1 MPVMLGAIHA
11 GRPIFDI
18 LIVAMAAVL
27 VWEWQGLVAGASA
40 PARGAAIAAT
50 AALVAAAIFDPL
62 WLTGLFAVALG
73 LGVAAARTGKSSA
86 VLLLAWGP
94 LYVGLPCF
102 AMLAMREAY
111 GFAVTMWVFAMVWAT
126 DIGAYALGRTIGGP
140 KLAPRISPNKTW
152 AGLLGGMACAAA
164 VGAAGTGL
172 AAFTIPGAPGMA
184 VLAALG
190 AALAVVA
197 QIGDLFESAVK
208 RRVGAKDSSRLIPGH
223 GGVLDRVD
231 GVLTAVPAAYL
242 GFHLLRSMGAM
253 G

>member
-1 MPVMLGAIHA
+1 MMPVMLGAIHA
-11 GRPIFDI
+11 GRPVFDI

-172 AAFTIPGAPGMA
+172 GAFAVPGAPGMA

-190 AALAVVA
+190 AGRAVVA
-197 QIGDLFESAVK
+197 PLGDLLESAVK
-208 RRVGAKDSSRLIPGH
+208 RRVGAKDSSRLIP
-223 GGVLDRVD
+223 V
-231 GVLTAVPAAYL
+231 TAAFWIA
-242 GFHLLRSMGAM
+242 SMGC
-253 G
+253 